1 MAAGGVVVAQGC
13 LVAFHQRQQ
22 FHLLVDT
29 VGGLREQVSAQLVEV
44 DAAGL
49 AVADDLAAV
58 GYDGADM
65 VAGGAIAMYGI
76 EGEVELTGQ
85 PIA

>member
-1 MAAGGVVVAQGC
+1 M
-13 LVAFHQRQQ
+13 
-22 FHLLVDT
+22 
-29 VGGLREQVSAQLVEV
+29 GGLREQVSAQLVEV

-65 VAGGAIAMYGI
+65 VAGGAA